1 MSSRK
6 VPKVEV
12 LTFKDCKKAAKTLY
26 NAFNDDDVDRYL
38 SRHLEDQPEL
48 KKKCDLLLFEAYVYS
63 LMLKGIVVGVKGEDS
78 ENKDCFE
85 TVATWSTPDTG
96 TIEDYLTMLR
106 SGFARLAWMTGAEGR
121 RRIFH
126 DLFKTLADNADDIM
140 SADPDGENL
149 FTLVYLGTIPEARG
163 KGNVRATFGYMFKN
177 YIDPR
182 NSISY
187 LESSA
192 LRNIPIYERFGF
204 RAVAD
209 EWLGDKNAPVDK
221 ARMDVMIRGPQGKT
235 WKYLEATRKR
245 REYEIPECSQL
256 K

>member
-1 MSSRK
+1 MSARK
-6 VPKVEV
+6 SPKVEV
-12 LTFKDCKKAAKTLY
+12 LTFKDCKKAANTLY
-26 NAFNDDDVDRYL
+26 KAFDNDDVDRYL
-38 SRHLEDQPEL
+38 TRHLENQPDL
-48 KKKCDLLLFEAYVYS
+48 KKKCDILLFEAYVYA
-63 LMLKGIVVGVKGEDS
+63 LMLKGIVVGVRGEDS
-78 ENKDCFE
+78 EDKDYFE

-106 SGFARLAWMTGAEGR
+106 SGFARLAWLTGAEGR
-121 RRIFH
+121 RRVFH
-126 DLFKTLADNADDIM
+126 DLFKTLASNAEDIM
-140 SADPDGENL
+140 SVDPDGDNL
-149 FTLVYLGTIPEARG
+149 FTLVYLGTVPEARG
-163 KGNVRATFGYMFKN
+163 HGNVRAAFDFMFKN

-209 EWLGDKNAPVDK
+209 EWLGDKNAAVDK
-221 ARMDVMIRGPQGKT
+221 ARMDVMIRGPKGET
-235 WKYLEATRKR
+235 WKFLEETRKR
-245 REYEIPECSQL
+245 RGYEIPECSNL